1 MEVIGKE
8 KATGVMSGEDL
19 PGSECH
25 GAVLPLPGEGKN
37 QVLKEQRAQRRYHDD
52 IAEEVALIRNSVAF
66 KGFGT
71 H

>member
-1 MEVIGKE
+1 MEVISKE

-25 GAVLPLPGEGKN
+25 RAVNTEGKN
-37 QVLKEQRAQRRYHDD
+37 QVLKEQHAQRRYHDD
-52 IAEEVALIRNSVAF
+52 IAEEVALIRSSVVF